1 MSGHISSDH
10 SRSASRSSQ
19 NPRPSQGQYES
30 MPRQSFGRT
39 SRVSNPNVFSDE
51 YSLEPIH
58 VDQIERAPSPTSSV
72 ASSTTL
78 AHPAQKAVGA
88 TAADNNND
96 PFADDARSSVDE
108 PHRSSLPQKGAF
120 ANNRNSVTSQNNTPF
135 AVQRNQSVSSRFSI
149 PRALSP
155 YNGATGPSHPYS
167 MYPQVGVSRSAS
179 VGSTST
185 IRPIDRPLG
194 ETSGPQHPYGMYS
207 QNVVEE
213 GIDDEIPVGFPGLN
227 SFQPP
232 PSRRIDDVGDIIG
245 PDGHT
250 EPLPPYSRYPTGAI
264 PKPPGME
271 METLADGN
279 SPVDIHLPP
288 QEEQQFSTTSREPQ
302 FSTTSR
308 EHPISNTSSRALMPQ
323 SSANSE
329 PNAGLVMAGAT
340 GATAATGIMAF
351 EEKLKQKGKKRVCCG
366 LPVWTIVLIATVMLI
381 GGSIGGVIGG
391 VLGTRKAQEADRKE
405 QAQQQQGPHIVTVTA
420 SAQMDYSSYT
430 STPTNFSPA
439 PTGHYLIPSVLQNYS
454 RMCVVD
460 HDIKE
465 VWSCLE
471 APKDFDVYIGSSDGQ
486 QSIVFAND
494 VATAAS
500 TFSYGAQQPILPTPT
515 QNLSLVMDTSDT
527 DLGPAL
533 FFWSYIDKLVIL
545 PESALDSS
553 SASKRDISEDI
564 LSNYME
570 RKQLVQSGEKP
581 WFCWWNQTVME
592 FFLYVN
598 QSATDTSYEATAI
611 TGGNLAASMA
621 TAHAQSKRDNIIN
634 YPQIIKMEERRDHAG
649 ALAPYCQQMQLE
661 SNGQIQTIPHKVYSV
676 QEIEPTPTT
685 TYINTAH
692 GSSQTYT
699 AKAQWATPCY
709 CVSLSD

>member
-19 NPRPSQGQYES
+19 NPRLSQGQYES

-51 YSLEPIH
+51 YSLEPIY

-78 AHPAQKAVGA
+78 THPSQKAVGA
-88 TAADNNND
+88 TAADNDD

-108 PHRSSLPQKGAF
+108 PHRSSLPQKGGF
-120 ANNRNSVTSQNNTPF
+120 ANNRNSITSQNNPAF

-167 MYPQVGVSRSAS
+167 MYPQVGVSRSPS

-227 SFQPP
+227 SPYQPP

-250 EPLPPYSRYPTGAI
+250 EPLPPYSRYPTGAV

-271 METLADGN
+271 METLAEGNN

-288 QEEQQFSTTSREPQ
+288 QEEQQLSTATREQ
-302 FSTTSR
+302 
-308 EHPISNTSSRALMPQ
+308 PISNTSSRALIPET
-323 SSANSE
+323 SANSG
-329 PNAGLVMAGAT
+329 PNSGPAVAGAT
-340 GATAATGIMAF
+340 GATATTGIMAF

-391 VLGTRKAQEADRKE
+391 VLGTRKAQEADRKA

-420 SAQMDYSSYT
+420 SAQLDYSSYT
-430 STPTNFSPA
+430 STPTNFQPA

-454 RMCVVD
+454 RMCVED

-471 APKDFDVYIGSSDGQ
+471 EPKDFEVYVGSSDGQ

-494 VATAAS
+494 VATATS

-553 SASKRDISEDI
+553 SASKRDIPAEL

-570 RKQLVQSGEKP
+570 RKMVVQSGEKP

-598 QSATDTSYEATAI
+598 QSATDTSFDATAV

-621 TAHAQSKRDNIIN
+621 TAHAQSKRDDVTN
-634 YPQIIKMEERRDHAG
+634 YPRIIKMEERRDHAG
-649 ALAPYCQQMQLE
+649 ASSPYCQQMQL
-661 SNGQIQTIPHKVYSV
+661 SDNHIQTIPNKVYSV

-685 TYINTAH
+685 TYINSAQ

-709 CVSLSD
+709 CLSLSD